1 MRASRVPE
9 SVAMST
15 PAIPGRLTPS
25 DPQLSERQRH
35 VFARLVALHR
45 RDARPVSS
53 ERLGRAPEL
62 RRSGAAL
69 RGTLAELEEMHLL
82 ERPRTRF
89 HGYPGGGRVPSTTG
103 WEYFV
108 RVMLEPAALPAEIE
122 DAVAERLS
130 QSRHDV
136 ERLLQEASR
145 LLATFS
151 RQLGLA
157 LAASLEDEALVSLEL
172 EPLGERRALLVLG
185 LAGHRSRT
193 LVLELGTPLERVAL
207 EEVSRVLREQL
218 LGGTL
223 AAARERLASDSALA
237 RHSAVRIVA
246 RAASASWRRPV
257 ETPLLTAGVSHIA
270 EQPEFADGARL
281 TPVLRALESGSPFER
296 LMVSGLQGHA
306 GVSVGISTELEL
318 AGLSLV
324 SFPLPGAVSGAVGVL
339 GPLRMDYATTIA
351 LVDLVGARVADLLSA

>member
-1 MRASRVPE
+1 MRE
-9 SVAMST
+9 SLAMST
-15 PAIPGRLTPS
+15 PAIPGRLTAS

-35 VFARLVALHR
+35 VFGRLVALHR

-53 ERLGRAPEL
+53 ERLGRAQEL
-62 RRSGAAL
+62 RRSGASL
-69 RGTLAELEEMHLL
+69 RGTLAELEELRLL
-82 ERPRTRF
+82 ERPT
-89 HGYPGGGRVPSTTG
+89 GGGRVPTTAG

-145 LLATFS
+145 LLASFS
-151 RQLGLA
+151 HQLGLA

-193 LVLELGTPLERVAL
+193 LVLELDTPLERQAL
-207 EEVSRVLREQL
+207 QEVSDVLREQL

-223 AAARERLASDSALA
+223 ATARERLASDPALA
-237 RHSAVRIVA
+237 RHAAVRLVA
-246 RAASASWRRPV
+246 RAAAASWRRPV

-306 GVSVGISTELEL
+306 GVSVGVSTERAL

>member
-1 MRASRVPE
+1 
-9 SVAMST
+9 MST

-25 DPQLSERQRH
+25 DPQLSERQRT
-35 VFARLVALHR
+35 VFARLVAVHR
-45 RDARPVSS
+45 RAARPVSS

-62 RRSGAAL
+62 RRSGASL
-69 RGTLAELEEMHLL
+69 RGTLAELEELRLL
-82 ERPRTRF
+82 ERPRA
-89 HGYPGGGRVPSTTG
+89 GGGRVPSARG

-108 RVMLEPAALPAEIE
+108 RVMLEPAALPPEIE

-145 LLATFS
+145 LLASFS
-151 RQLGLA
+151 HQLGLA

-185 LAGHRSRT
+185 LAGHRART
-193 LVLELGTPLERVAL
+193 LVLELDTPLERGAL
-207 EEVSRVLREQL
+207 QEVEAVLREQL

-223 AAARERLASDSALA
+223 AGARERLATDPALA

-246 RAASASWRRPV
+246 RAAAASWRRPV
-257 ETPLLTAGVSHIA
+257 DTPLLTAGVSHIA

-296 LMVSGLQGHA
+296 LMVSGFQGHA
-306 GVSVGISTELEL
+306 GVSVGVSAERGL

-339 GPLRMDYATTIA
+339 GPVRMDYATTIA
-351 LVDLVGARVADLLSA
+351 LVDLVGTRVADLLSA

>member
-1 MRASRVPE
+1 MRE
-9 SVAMST
+9 SLAMST
-15 PAIPGRLTPS
+15 PAIPGRLTAS

-35 VFARLVALHR
+35 VFGRLVALHR

-53 ERLGRAPEL
+53 ERLGRAQEL
-62 RRSGAAL
+62 RRSGASL
-69 RGTLAELEEMHLL
+69 RGTLAELEELRLL
-82 ERPRTRF
+82 ERPT
-89 HGYPGGGRVPSTTG
+89 GGGRVPSTAG

-145 LLATFS
+145 LLASFS
-151 RQLGLA
+151 HQLGLA

-193 LVLELGTPLERVAL
+193 LVLELDTPLERQAL
-207 EEVSRVLREQL
+207 QEVSDVLREQL

-223 AAARERLASDSALA
+223 ATARERLASDPALA
-237 RHSAVRIVA
+237 CHSAVRIVA
-246 RAASASWRRPV
+246 RAAAASWRRPV

-306 GVSVGISTELEL
+306 GVSVGVSTERAL

>member
-1 MRASRVPE
+1 MRE
-9 SVAMST
+9 SLAMST
-15 PAIPGRLTPS
+15 PAIPGRLTAS

-35 VFARLVALHR
+35 VFGRLVALHR

-53 ERLGRAPEL
+53 ERLGRAQEL
-62 RRSGAAL
+62 RRSGASL
-69 RGTLAELEEMHLL
+69 RGTLAELEELRLL
-82 ERPRTRF
+82 ERPT
-89 HGYPGGGRVPSTTG
+89 GGGRVPSTAG

-145 LLATFS
+145 LLASFS
-151 RQLGLA
+151 HQLGLA

-193 LVLELGTPLERVAL
+193 LVLELDTPLERQAL
-207 EEVSRVLREQL
+207 QEVSDVLREQL

-223 AAARERLASDSALA
+223 ATARERLASDPALA

-246 RAASASWRRPV
+246 RAAAASWRRPV

-306 GVSVGISTELEL
+306 GVSVGVSTERAL

-339 GPLRMDYATTIA
+339 RPLRMDYATTIA

>member
-1 MRASRVPE
+1 MRE
-9 SVAMST
+9 SLAMST
-15 PAIPGRLTPS
+15 PAIPGRLTAS

-35 VFARLVALHR
+35 VFGRLVALHR

-53 ERLGRAPEL
+53 ERLGRAQEL
-62 RRSGAAL
+62 RRSGASL
-69 RGTLAELEEMHLL
+69 RGTLAELEELRLL
-82 ERPRTRF
+82 ERPT
-89 HGYPGGGRVPSTTG
+89 GGGRVPSTAG

-145 LLATFS
+145 LLASFS
-151 RQLGLA
+151 HQLGLA

-193 LVLELGTPLERVAL
+193 LVLELDTPLERQAL
-207 EEVSRVLREQL
+207 QEVSDVLREQL

-223 AAARERLASDSALA
+223 ATARERLASDPALA

-246 RAASASWRRPV
+246 RAAAASWRRPV

-270 EQPEFADGARL
+270 EQPEFADGALL

-306 GVSVGISTELEL
+306 GVSVGVSTERAL

>member
-1 MRASRVPE
+1 MRE

-62 RRSGAAL
+62 RRSGASL
-69 RGTLAELEEMHLL
+69 RGTLAELEELRLL
-82 ERPRTRF
+82 ERPRA
-89 HGYPGGGRVPSTTG
+89 GGGRVPSTTG

-108 RVMLEPAALPAEIE
+108 RVMLEPASLPAEVE

-136 ERLLQEASR
+136 EHLLQEASR
-145 LLATFS
+145 LLASFS

-172 EPLGERRALLVLG
+172 EFLGERRALLVLG

-193 LVLELGTPLERVAL
+193 LVLELDTPLERPAL
-207 EEVSRVLREQL
+207 QEVSEVLREHL

-223 AAARERLASDSALA
+223 ASARERLASDPALA

-246 RAASASWRRPV
+246 RAAAAGWRRPV

-306 GVSVGISTELEL
+306 GVSVGVSAERGLT
-318 AGLSLV
+318 GLSLV

>member
-1 MRASRVPE
+1 MRE
-9 SVAMST
+9 SLAMST
-15 PAIPGRLTPS
+15 PAIPGRLTAS

-35 VFARLVALHR
+35 VFGRLVALHR

-53 ERLGRAPEL
+53 ERLGRAQEL
-62 RRSGAAL
+62 RRSGASL
-69 RGTLAELEEMHLL
+69 RGTLAELEELRLL
-82 ERPRTRF
+82 ERPT
-89 HGYPGGGRVPSTTG
+89 GGGRVPTTAG

-145 LLATFS
+145 LLASFS
-151 RQLGLA
+151 HQLGLA

-193 LVLELGTPLERVAL
+193 LVLELDTPLERQAL
-207 EEVSRVLREQL
+207 QEVSDVLREQL

-223 AAARERLASDSALA
+223 ATARERLASDPALA

-246 RAASASWRRPV
+246 RAAAASWRRPV

-306 GVSVGISTELEL
+306 GVSVGVSTERAL

>member
-1 MRASRVPE
+1 MRE
-9 SVAMST
+9 SLAMST
-15 PAIPGRLTPS
+15 PAIPGRLTAS

-35 VFARLVALHR
+35 VFGRLVALHR

-53 ERLGRAPEL
+53 ERLGRAQEL
-62 RRSGAAL
+62 RRSGASL
-69 RGTLAELEEMHLL
+69 RGTLAELEELRLL
-82 ERPRTRF
+82 ERPT
-89 HGYPGGGRVPSTTG
+89 GGGRVPSTAG

-145 LLATFS
+145 LLASFS
-151 RQLGLA
+151 HQLGLA

-193 LVLELGTPLERVAL
+193 LVLELDTPLERQAL
-207 EEVSRVLREQL
+207 QEVSDVLREQL

-223 AAARERLASDSALA
+223 ATARERLASDPALA

-246 RAASASWRRPV
+246 RAAAAGWRRPV
-257 ETPLLTAGVSHIA
+257 ETALLTAGVSHIA

-281 TPVLRALESGSPFER
+281 TPVLRALESGTHLER

-306 GVSVGISTELEL
+306 GVSVGVPVEHGL

-339 GPLRMDYATTIA
+339 GPMRMDYATTIA

>member
-1 MRASRVPE
+1 
-9 SVAMST
+9 MST

-35 VFARLVALHR
+35 VFARLVAIHR

-62 RRSGAAL
+62 RRSGASL
-69 RGTLAELEEMHLL
+69 RGTLAELEELRLL
-82 ERPRTRF
+82 ERRA
-89 HGYPGGGRVPSTTG
+89 GGARVPSTSG

-108 RVMLEPAALPAEIE
+108 RVMLEPAALPAEVE

-145 LLATFS
+145 LLASFS

-185 LAGHRSRT
+185 LAGHRART
-193 LVLELGTPLERVAL
+193 LVLELDTPLERVAL
-207 EEVSRVLREQL
+207 QEVSEVLRERL

-223 AAARERLASDSALA
+223 ADARARLAGDPALA

-246 RAASASWRRPV
+246 RAAAASWRRPV

-281 TPVLRALESGSPFER
+281 TPVLRALEAGSPFEQ
-296 LMVSGLQGHA
+296 LLVSGLQGHA
-306 GVSVGISTELEL
+306 GVSVGVSVERGL

-351 LVDLVGARVADLLSA
+351 LVDLVGSRVADLLSA

>member
-1 MRASRVPE
+1 
-9 SVAMST
+9 MST

-35 VFARLVALHR
+35 VFARLLALHR

-62 RRSGAAL
+62 RRSGASL
-69 RGTLAELEEMHLL
+69 RGTLAELEELRLL
-82 ERPRTRF
+82 ERPRA
-89 HGYPGGGRVPSTTG
+89 GAGRVPSTTG

-108 RVMLEPAALPAEIE
+108 RVMLEPAALPAEVE

-145 LLATFS
+145 LLASFS

-172 EPLGERRALLVLG
+172 ESLGERRALLVLG

-193 LVLELGTPLERVAL
+193 LVLELDTPLERPAL
-207 EEVSRVLREQL
+207 QEVSEVLREQL

-223 AAARERLASDSALA
+223 ASAHERLASDPALA

-246 RAASASWRRPV
+246 RAAAAGWRRPV

-306 GVSVGISTELEL
+306 GVSVGVSAERGL

-351 LVDLVGARVADLLSA
+351 LVDLVGTRVADLLSA

>member
-45 RDARPVSS
+45 RDARAVSS

-69 RGTLAELEEMHLL
+69 RGTLAELEEMRLL
-82 ERPRTRF
+82 ERPRA
-89 HGYPGGGRVPSTTG
+89 GGGRVPSTNG

-145 LLATFS
+145 LLASFS
-151 RQLGLA
+151 HQLGLA
-157 LAASLEDEALVSLEL
+157 LAASLEDEALVWLEL

-193 LVLELGTPLERVAL
+193 LVLELDTPLERVAL

-223 AAARERLASDSALA
+223 ASARERLASDSALA

-246 RAASASWRRPV
+246 RAAAASWRRPV

-270 EQPEFADGARL
+270 EQPEFADGSRL

-306 GVSVGISTELEL
+306 GVSVGISSERGL

-339 GPLRMDYATTIA
+339 GPMRMDYATTIA